1 VSCGGELRY
10 LFIVSQA
17 EIVDSLPNDLQFTGE
32 ATGLQIAV
40 LKADGEKCPRCWN
53 YSTHIGESAEHP
65 HICDRCVGALA
76 GTF

>member
-1 VSCGGELRY
+1 LRY

>member
-1 VSCGGELRY
+1 LRY

-17 EIVDSLPNDLQFTGE
+17 EIVDSLPTDLQFTGE

-76 GTF
+76 ATF